1 VQRRV
6 ARTKAAIEDAFVQLV
21 LERGYDQV
29 TVEDI
34 TDRADLARATF
45 YTHYPNK
52 EAVQFSVFN
61 RLTEDLV
68 QRLAAGPRNVVHR
81 DTIQAAYKQGAEMPD
96 LYRACLSDART
107 RRAHLSTL
115 SRYVEQNF
123 RDRLTARDIEPRVP
137 VPVMARAFVG
147 AHVAILEAWLAG
159 ELDGDV
165 EELAHM
171 ALDLL
176 IYGTAWAHGL
186 HLDELRYP
194 AGLPADARKREPA
207 TTKRESRRPAP
218 ASTSISEGAD
228 QRQPDAAGSGDQA
241 GGPAA

>member
-1 VQRRV
+1 MPPSRPGSRVQRRV

-45 YTHYPNK
+45 YAHYPNK

-68 QRLAAGPRNVVHR
+68 RRLADQGGTWNVVHR
-81 DTIQAAYKQGAEMPD
+81 DAISAAYKQAAEMPD
-96 LYRACLSDART
+96 LYRACLSDPRT
-107 RRAHLSTL
+107 RQAHLSTL
-115 SRYVEQNF
+115 SRYAEQNF
-123 RDRLTARDIEPRVP
+123 RDRLTARDKQPRIP

-147 AHVAILEAWLAG
+147 AHVAILDAWLAS

-165 EELAHM
+165 EELASM

-186 HLDELRYP
+186 RLDELGYS
-194 AGLPADARKREPA
+194 AELPADARKPAPA
-207 TTKRESRRPAP
+207 TTEPESRRPEP
-218 ASTSISEGAD
+218 ASTSISED
-228 QRQPDAAGSGDQA
+228 QDS
-241 GGPAA
+241 

>member
-1 VQRRV
+1 V

-68 QRLAAGPRNVVHR
+68 RRLATGPRNVVHR
-81 DTIQAAYKQGAEMPD
+81 DTIQAAYKQAAEMPD
-96 LYRACLSDART
+96 LYRACLSDPRT
-107 RRAHLSTL
+107 RQAHLSTL
-115 SRYVEQNF
+115 SRYAEQNF
-123 RDRLTARDIEPRVP
+123 RDRLTARDKQPRIP

-147 AHVAILEAWLAG
+147 AHVAILDAWLAS

-186 HLDELRYP
+186 RLDELGYS
-194 AGLPADARKREPA
+194 AELPADARKPAPA
-207 TTKRESRRPAP
+207 TTEPESRRPEP
-218 ASTSISEGAD
+218 ASTSISED
-228 QRQPDAAGSGDQA
+228 QDS
-241 GGPAA
+241 

>member
-1 VQRRV
+1 MPPPRPASRVQRRV

-21 LERGYDQV
+21 LEQGYDRV
-29 TVEDI
+29 AVEDI

-45 YTHYPNK
+45 YAHYPNK

-68 QRLAAGPRNVVHR
+68 QRLADQGGPSNVVHR
-81 DTIQAAYKQGAEMPD
+81 DAIQAAYKQAAELPD

-107 RRAHLSTL
+107 RQAHLSTL
-115 SRYVEQNF
+115 SRYAEQNF
-123 RDRLTARDIEPRVP
+123 RDRLTALGKQPRVP

-165 EELAHM
+165 EELASK
-171 ALDLL
+171 ALDLF
-176 IYGTAWAHGL
+176 IYGAAWAHGVR
-186 HLDELRYP
+186 LDELGDS
-194 AGLPADARKREPA
+194 AASPADARKPA
-207 TTKRESRRPAP
+207 LRPAKPRSRRPQHASS
-218 ASTSISEGAD
+218 STSE
-228 QRQPDAAGSGDQA
+228 DAAGK
-241 GGPAA
+241 

>member
-1 VQRRV
+1 MPPSRPGSRVQRRV

-21 LERGYDQV
+21 LERGYDKV

-45 YTHYPNK
+45 YVHYPNK

-68 QRLAAGPRNVVHR
+68 QRIANQGGPSNVVHR
-81 DTIQAAYKQGAEMPD
+81 DAIQAAYKQAADMPD

-107 RRAHLSTL
+107 RQAHLSTL
-115 SRYVEQNF
+115 SRYAEQNF
-123 RDRLTARDIEPRVP
+123 RDRLTALGKQPRVP

-165 EELAHM
+165 EELASM

-176 IYGTAWAHGL
+176 IYGAAWAHGFR
-186 HLDELRYP
+186 LDEL
-194 AGLPADARKREPA
+194 GSSTGSPADVRTP
-207 TTKRESRRPAP
+207 S
-218 ASTSISEGAD
+218 SD
-228 QRQPDAAGSGDQA
+228 
-241 GGPAA
+241 

>member
-1 VQRRV
+1 MPPSRPASRVHRRV

-68 QRLAAGPRNVVHR
+68 QRLATGPRNVVHR
-81 DTIQAAYKQGAEMPD
+81 DTIQAAYRQAAEMPD
-96 LYRACLSDART
+96 LYRACLNDART
-107 RRAHLSTL
+107 RQAHLSTL
-115 SRYVEQNF
+115 SRYAEQNF
-123 RDRLTARDIEPRVP
+123 RDRLTARGKQPRVP
-137 VPVMARAFVG
+137 VPVMARAFAG

-171 ALDLL
+171 TLDLL

-186 HLDELRYP
+186 RLDELGYS
-194 AGLPADARKREPA
+194 AGLPADAGKPAPA
-207 TTKRESRRPAP
+207 TTEPESRRPEP
-218 ASTSISEGAD
+218 ASTSIPED
-228 QRQPDAAGSGDQA
+228 QDS
-241 GGPAA
+241 

>member
-1 VQRRV
+1 MPPSRPGSRVQRRV

-21 LERGYDQV
+21 LERGYDRV
-29 TVEDI
+29 AVEDI

-45 YTHYPNK
+45 YAHYRNK

-68 QRLAAGPRNVVHR
+68 QRIADQGGPSNVVHR
-81 DTIQAAYKQGAEMPD
+81 DAIQAAYKQAADMPD

-107 RRAHLSTL
+107 RQAHLSTL
-115 SRYVEQNF
+115 SRYAEQNF
-123 RDRLTARDIEPRVP
+123 RDRLTALGKQPRVP

-165 EELAHM
+165 EELASM
-171 ALDLL
+171 ALDLFVA
-176 IYGTAWAHGL
+176 GGAWANGFR
-186 HLDELRYP
+186 LDELGYST
-194 AGLPADARKREPA
+194 GSPADARTP
-207 TTKRESRRPAP
+207 S
-218 ASTSISEGAD
+218 SD
-228 QRQPDAAGSGDQA
+228 
-241 GGPAA
+241 

>member
-1 VQRRV
+1 MPPSRPASRVQRRV

-68 QRLAAGPRNVVHR
+68 QRLATGPRNVVHR
-81 DTIQAAYKQGAEMPD
+81 DTIQAAYKEAAEMPD

-107 RRAHLSTL
+107 RQAHLSTL
-115 SRYVEQNF
+115 SRYAEQNF
-123 RDRLTARDIEPRVP
+123 RDRLTARDKQPRIP

-186 HLDELRYP
+186 RLDELGYS
-194 AGLPADARKREPA
+194 AGLPADAGKPAPA
-207 TTKRESRRPAP
+207 TTEPESRRPEP
-218 ASTSISEGAD
+218 ASTSISED
-228 QRQPDAAGSGDQA
+228 QDS
-241 GGPAA
+241 

>member
-1 VQRRV
+1 MAPSRPGSRVQRRV

-21 LERGYDQV
+21 LERGYDRV

-34 TDRADLARATF
+34 TERADLARATF
-45 YTHYPNK
+45 YAHYPNK

-68 QRLAAGPRNVVHR
+68 QRIATQGGPWNVVHR
-81 DTIQAAYKQGAEMPD
+81 DAIQAAYKQATEMPG

-107 RRAHLSTL
+107 RQAHLSAL
-115 SRYVEQNF
+115 SRYAEQNF
-123 RDRLTARDIEPRVP
+123 RDRLTALGNQPRVP

-159 ELDGDV
+159 ELDGDA
-165 EELAHM
+165 EELANM

-176 IYGTAWAHGL
+176 IYGTAWAHGIR
-186 HLDELRYP
+186 LDELGYST
-194 AGLPADARKREPA
+194 GSPADARTPSPPA
-207 TTKRESRRPAP
+207 TKPRAGHPQP
-218 ASTSISEGAD
+218 STSTPE
-228 QRQPDAAGSGDQA
+228 DATGEPQ
-241 GGPAA
+241 

>member
-1 VQRRV
+1 MPPSRPGSRMQRRV

-21 LERGYDQV
+21 LARGYDRV
-29 TVEDI
+29 AVEDI
-34 TDRADLARATF
+34 PDRADLARATF
-45 YTHYPNK
+45 YAHYPNK

-68 QRLAAGPRNVVHR
+68 QRIADQGGAWNVIHR
-81 DTIQAAYKQGAEMPD
+81 DAISAAYQQAADMPD

-107 RRAHLSTL
+107 RQAHLSTL
-115 SRYVEQNF
+115 SRYAEQNF
-123 RDRLTARDIEPRVP
+123 CDRLTALGNQPRVP

-165 EELAHM
+165 EELASM

-176 IYGTAWAHGL
+176 IYGAAWAHGL
-186 HLDELRYP
+186 RLDELGYS
-194 AGLPADARKREPA
+194 AGLPAGAR
-207 TTKRESRRPAP
+207 TTG
-218 ASTSISEGAD
+218 ASND
-228 QRQPDAAGSGDQA
+228 
-241 GGPAA
+241 

>member
-1 VQRRV
+1 MPPSRPGSRVQRRV

-21 LERGYDQV
+21 LECGYDQV

-34 TDRADLARATF
+34 TARADLARATF
-45 YTHYPNK
+45 YAHYPNK

-68 QRLAAGPRNVVHR
+68 QRLADGPANVVHR
-81 DTIQAAYKQGAEMPD
+81 DTIQAAYKQAAEMPD

-107 RRAHLSTL
+107 RQAHLSTL
-115 SRYVEQNF
+115 SRYAEQNF
-123 RDRLTARDIEPRVP
+123 GDRLTTGGKQPRVP

-165 EELAHM
+165 EELARM
-171 ALDLL
+171 TLDLL

-186 HLDELRYP
+186 RLDELGYS
-194 AGLPADARKREPA
+194 AGLPADARKPAPA
-207 TTKRESRRPAP
+207 TTKPESRRPEP
-218 ASTSISEGAD
+218 ASTSISED
-228 QRQPDAAGSGDQA
+228 QDS
-241 GGPAA
+241 